1 MKENKDEITY
11 ERLEAFLEEMASAT
25 VKPVPMEKTGEM
37 TIRTNI
43 ENAKKEIQRYRE
55 LIAAT
60 KSKILSWEVEL
71 ERIKRRY

>member
-11 ERLEAFLEEMASAT
+11 ERLESFLEEMASAT

-37 TIRTNI
+37 TLRTNI

-55 LIAAT
+55 LIATT
-60 KSKILSWEVEL
+60 KSKILAWEVEL

>member
-25 VKPVPMEKTGEM
+25 VKPVPMEKTVEM
-37 TIRTNI
+37 TLRTNI

>member
-25 VKPVPMEKTGEM
+25 VKPFPMEKTGEM
-37 TIRTNI
+37 TLRTNI

>member
-11 ERLEAFLEEMASAT
+11 ERLEAFLEEMASTT
-25 VKPVPMEKTGEM
+25 VKPIPMEKTGEM
-37 TIRTNI
+37 TLRTNI

-71 ERIKRRY
+71 EQIKRRY

>member
-25 VKPVPMEKTGEM
+25 VKPIPMEKTGEM
-37 TIRTNI
+37 TLRTNI

-55 LIAAT
+55 LISAT

-71 ERIKRRY
+71 ERIKRRF

>member
-1 MKENKDEITY
+1 MKENKEEITY
-11 ERLEAFLEEMASAT
+11 ETLEAFLEEMASAT

-37 TIRTNI
+37 TLRTNI

-55 LIAAT
+55 LISAT
-60 KSKILSWEVEL
+60 KSKILSWEIEL

>member
-25 VKPVPMEKTGEM
+25 VKPVPMEKTVEM
-37 TIRTNI
+37 TLRTNI

-71 ERIKRRY
+71 ERIKRRF

>member
-1 MKENKDEITY
+1 MKENKDEITF

-25 VKPVPMEKTGEM
+25 VKPIPMEKTGEM

>member
-11 ERLEAFLEEMASAT
+11 ECLEAFLEEMASAT

-37 TIRTNI
+37 TLRTNI

-60 KSKILSWEVEL
+60 KSKILAWEVEL

>member
-25 VKPVPMEKTGEM
+25 VKPIPMEKTGEM

>member
-37 TIRTNI
+37 TLRTNI

>member
-11 ERLEAFLEEMASAT
+11 ERLEAFLEEIASAT

-37 TIRTNI
+37 TLRTNI

>member
-11 ERLEAFLEEMASAT
+11 ERFEAFLEEMASAT
-25 VKPVPMEKTGEM
+25 VKPIPMEKTGEM
-37 TIRTNI
+37 AIRTNI

>member
-25 VKPVPMEKTGEM
+25 VKPIPMEKTGEM
-37 TIRTNI
+37 AIRTNR

>member
-25 VKPVPMEKTGEM
+25 VKPIPMEKTGEM
-37 TIRTNI
+37 TLRTNI
-43 ENAKKEIQRYRE
+43 ENAKREIQKYRE
-55 LIAAT
+55 LITAT

-71 ERIKRRY
+71 ERIKRTY

>member
-1 MKENKDEITY
+1 MKENKDEITF

-25 VKPVPMEKTGEM
+25 VKPIPMEKTGEM
-37 TIRTNI
+37 TLRTNI

-60 KSKILSWEVEL
+60 KSKILAWEVEL

>member
-25 VKPVPMEKTGEM
+25 VKPIPMEKTGEM
-37 TIRTNI
+37 TLRTNI

-60 KSKILSWEVEL
+60 KSKILAWEVEL

>member
-1 MKENKDEITY
+1 MKENKDEITF

-25 VKPVPMEKTGEM
+25 VKPIPMEKTGEM

-71 ERIKRRY
+71 ERLKRGY

>member
-25 VKPVPMEKTGEM
+25 VKPIPMEKTGEM
-37 TIRTNI
+37 TLRTNI

>member
-1 MKENKDEITY
+1 MKENKDDITF

-25 VKPVPMEKTGEM
+25 VKPIPMEKTGEM